1 MMIPEISCN
10 IEASCEIKPSEDP
23 QKIEQAISNVLS
35 DTKITISDTSIKAT
49 SNNLES
55 LTKIQEKIHS
65 KRKQKIY
72 RRNLEQNLTDNSTW
86 FYLNKQA
93 AFVDTIALCGEADD
107 SPLGPIKI
115 VLTSNR
121 IDLVTE
127 WLLS

>member
-23 QKIEQAISNVLS
+23 QKIEQAISNVIS
-35 DTKITISDTSIKAT
+35 NAKITISESSIKAI
-49 SNNLES
+49 SKDLES
-55 LTKIQEKIHS
+55 LSKIQEKIHS

-72 RRNLEQNLTDNSTW
+72 RRNLEQNLTDDSTW

-121 IDLVTE
+121 IELVTD